1 MATRMNKVA
10 VIRYGA
16 EGKDVEKLQKQLQ
29 AAGSKIKING
39 KYTIGML
46 SAIKAFQKK
55 HNLPVTGEA
64 DAKTM
69 DKLKAYDKTPAKS
82 RATKTTKPAP
92 AVKKPV
98 AKKAIVTTTKKVPAK
113 KTK

>member
-1 MATRMNKVA
+1 MATRINKVA

-29 AAGSKIKING
+29 AAGSKIKVNG
-39 KYTIGML
+39 KYTIGMMT
-46 SAIKAFQKK
+46 AVKAFQKK
-55 HNLPVTGEA
+55 HGLPVTGEV

-69 DKLKAYDKTPAKS
+69 DKLKTYDKTAKV
-82 RATKTTKPAP
+82 AP

-98 AKKAIVTTTKKVPAK
+98 VKKATVTTTKKVSAK
-113 KTK
+113 KSK